1 MVPIG
6 KNYFYHEG
14 KIYKEIKP
22 DCTRSVPRYNLVT
35 KTGKRK
41 YITLKQIEALIDNI
55 NKK

>member
-6 KNYFYHEG
+6 KDYFYHEG

-22 DCTRSVPRYNLVT
+22 NCARSVPRYNLMG
-35 KTGKRK
+35 KDGKRRW
-41 YITLKQIEALIDNI
+41 ITMKKILEIIENR